1 MDLLRTGS
9 KAASQARPGAEDH
22 GSMPKGRVLY
32 APSWTTWPGR
42 WMHASPTLFNCT
54 NLIVDANAQSRA
66 EKPVTQEIA
75 GVCCERRVGVGL
87 RQPLGSRTGLG
98 VRGERRGP
106 PQPLRVPH
114 TFARRAVSKVVAGV
128 GDGRP
133 RGPSPLCPREI
144 GEWLESRPGS
154 RTVVQLQAH
163 HHQPLHLYSKLSLS
177 TVLASDDGEGAP
189 NRRSGS
195 KGPRTGEWSSA
206 RHRQGPTKMPGI
218 RPSIYVHRCS
228 KTHPRLSSVDMGRWD
243 PTTRLVSLSKTEKAL
258 GQLTR
263 GRGHVDR
270 KKGATTRLGPRPRFF
285 VANLDELSL
294 WSDRSTLHDTMV
306 VDEVR

>member
-1 MDLLRTGS
+1 M
-9 KAASQARPGAEDH
+9 
-22 GSMPKGRVLY
+22 
-32 APSWTTWPGR
+32 
-42 WMHASPTLFNCT
+42 
-54 NLIVDANAQSRA
+54 VDANAQSRA
-66 EKPVTQEIA
+66 EKSVTQEIA
-75 GVCCERRVGVGL
+75 GVCCERRVDVGL
-87 RQPLGSRTGLG
+87 RQLLGSRTGLG

-114 TFARRAVSKVVAGV
+114 TFARRAVSKVAAGV
-128 GDGRP
+128 GDRRP

-154 RTVVQLQAH
+154 RTVVQLPAH
-163 HHQPLHLYSKLSLS
+163 HHQPLHPYSKLSLS
-177 TVLASDDGEGAP
+177 TVLASDDGEGVP

-206 RHRQGPTKMPGI
+206 RHRQGPTKLPGI

-243 PTTRLVSLSKTEKAL
+243 PATRLVSLSKTEKAL

-263 GRGHVDR
+263 GRGQACGQKERGRHEV
-270 KKGATTRLGPRPRFF
+270 GASTEIFCRELGRVIVVVRQEYPPRHDGCGRG
-285 VANLDELSL
+285 SL
-294 WSDRSTLHDTMV
+294 KLHTSFSPQFGW
-306 VDEVR
+306 EAS